1 MIIKIISWNFY
12 FERKLSSVSA
22 SCYSTQS
29 MERTRKLRTKAN
41 ARGREITL
49 KKISISN
56 IERKSNILAMS
67 GSSCFYFDG
76 SAHGNFPSRSFFRV
90 AYTRSCSLDS
100 RRRVNRCDGFS
111 AGRAIE
117 IQEAKIAAVLPW
129 RNSGTKINA
138 KQLNFLWITAIFDS
152 VLSGRNYIFVYKFSN
167 TNFMLVIFFVISLQL
182 FPLKRLLSN
191 ILSITFHCPKIGI
204 S

>member
-1 MIIKIISWNFY
+1 MITKIISWNFY

-56 IERKSNILAMS
+56 IERKSNILATS

-76 SAHGNFPSRSFFRV
+76 SAHGNFPSHSFFRV

-100 RRRVNRCDGFS
+100 RREVNRCDGFS

-117 IQEAKIAAVLPW
+117 IQEAKIAATLPW
-129 RNSGTKINA
+129 TNSGTKINA
-138 KQLNFLWITAIFDS
+138 KQLNFLRITAIFDS
-152 VLSGRNYIFVYKFSN
+152 VLSGRNYIFVHKFSHAK
-167 TNFMLVIFFVISLQL
+167 FVISFVISLQL
-182 FPLKRLLSN
+182 FLLKRLLSN
-191 ILSITFHCPKIGI
+191 ILPITFHCPKIGI